1 MLSFPK
7 LQTSN
12 DNAGEYEPEK
22 GKESIFF
29 LMTVNNSWKKQI
41 TARLSS
47 AFY

>member
-29 LMTVNNSWKKQI
+29 FDDYEQLMEKTNHC
-41 TARLSS
+41 
-47 AFY
+47 

>member
-12 DNAGEYEPEK
+12 DNSDEYEPEK
-22 GKESIFF
+22 GKESIF